1 MKKIFFPAM
10 AAMALGLASCSSD
23 ETTPNGGG
31 VDLSK
36 GGYVKLSINLPT
48 ASQSRA
54 VTNGENDQFDDGLAS
69 EYSVKNA
76 QLILF
81 SGTDEATA
89 TFHSAYKL
97 STSMA
102 MDGSTQIT
110 STTKIVQKVN
120 DTPARGENLY
130 ALVILN
136 DNGETTVEDDNT
148 LKVGSTNFTG
158 TFTQFKEETST
169 ATTSGDSNFASDV
182 KNKGIFMTN
191 APLANVQGGANN
203 PNTKDDSS
211 IKTLADV
218 TQNIS
223 KTEAEAQAKP
233 GINVYVERGV
243 AKVTMEGNKA
253 GKLSGEEF
261 QNEKEVSY
269 KVVGWALD
277 VTNKSSYLVRHVAP
291 TWNTLTSNFAATS
304 SINTYRFIGNAPVG
318 DGLYRTYW
326 GIDPNYDQANADDFT
341 IQSATFNGYTDKFDD
356 ANPQYCYEN
365 TFDVAN
371 QRQDR
376 TTRALVK
383 VKLTL
388 KNGTEGKDLY
398 TLNGDRSVLFSD
410 ATLNERIKTA
420 VAHAQGKQTVTIA
433 AANGIELAVVDN
445 NKSTYKV
452 NKVTTTDGDITAD
465 ELTYVNNE
473 IGTIT
478 KYDNGIAYYPIRIK
492 HFGNEGTPWASTNT
506 GVSTTNVYNGNNEAQ
521 YLGRYGVLRNNWYNL
536 AVTGI
541 AGVGTPRTPDSPEDY
556 DDELH
561 SYISVRI
568 NILSWA
574 KRQQNAD
581 L

>member
-23 ETTPNGGG
+23 EPTSHGGG
-31 VDLSK
+31 IDLSK

-54 VTNGENDQFDDGLAS
+54 VTNGENDQFDDGLAA

-81 SGTDEATA
+81 TGTSETAA

-120 DTPARGENLY
+120 DTPARGEKLF
-130 ALVILN
+130 ALVVLN
-136 DNGETTVEDDNT
+136 NNGETTVEDDNT
-148 LKVGSTNFTG
+148 LKVGTTNFNG
-158 TFTQFKEETST
+158 TFADFQAKISS
-169 ATTSGDSNFASDV
+169 ASTSGVSNFASDV

-191 APLANVQGGANN
+191 APLANVQGGAKN
-203 PNTKDDSS
+203 PNTTEATS

-218 TQNIS
+218 TDHIS

-233 GINVYVERGV
+233 AINVYVERGV
-243 AKVTMEGNKA
+243 AKVTMEGNKS
-253 GKLSGEEF
+253 GKLSGNEF
-261 QNEKEVSY
+261 KNEKEVSY

-277 VTNKSSYLVRHVAP
+277 VTNKSSFLVRHVAP
-291 TWNTLTSNFAATS
+291 NWNTFTSNFATAN
-304 SINTYRFIGNAPVG
+304 SINTYRFIGNALVG

-326 GIDPNYDQANADDFT
+326 GTDPNYDQTYNAADFT
-341 IQSATFNGYTDKFDD
+341 IQPATFNGYTDKFDD

-371 QRQDR
+371 QRQNR

-383 VKLTL
+383 VQLTL
-388 KNGTEGKDLY
+388 KNGTEGEDLY
-398 TLNGDRSVLFSD
+398 TLNGDRSVLFSETNLED
-410 ATLNERIKTA
+410 RIKTA

-433 AANGIELAVVDN
+433 TDGIETVQVDN
-445 NKSTYKV
+445 DKSTYKV
-452 NKVTTTDGDITAD
+452 NKVTTSEGEISTKDL
-465 ELTYVNNE
+465 EYVNNE

-478 KYDNGIAYYPIRIK
+478 KYDGGIAYYPIRIK
-492 HFGNEGTPWASTNT
+492 HFGDSATPWNATNA
-506 GVSTTNVYNGNNEAQ
+506 GVTTTDVYNGNNESQ

-541 AGVGTPRTPDSPEDY
+541 AGVGTPRTPDTSDDS

-561 SYISVRI
+561 NYISVRI